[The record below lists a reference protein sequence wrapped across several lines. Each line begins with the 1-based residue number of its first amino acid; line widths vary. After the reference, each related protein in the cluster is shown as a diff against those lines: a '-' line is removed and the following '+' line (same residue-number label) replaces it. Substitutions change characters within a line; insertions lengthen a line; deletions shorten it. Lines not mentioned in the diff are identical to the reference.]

1 MCTVFLYAIKLNP
14 KVLLLRTIL
23 CSRNNTNKTIT
34 DMRLPPFTPYYTTY
48 LYHFIFFP
56 IRASSTSVIISIF
69 KNRDPFIHAYSH
81 VFNYSTLNGTLML
94 FIV

>member
-23 CSRNNTNKTIT
+23 CNRNNTNKTIT